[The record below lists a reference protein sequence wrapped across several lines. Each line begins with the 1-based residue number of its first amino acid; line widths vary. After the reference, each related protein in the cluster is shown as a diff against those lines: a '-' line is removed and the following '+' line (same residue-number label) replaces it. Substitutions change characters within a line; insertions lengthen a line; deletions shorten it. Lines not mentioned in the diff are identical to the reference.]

1 MTPSSTSDDVFLRQL
16 TDEQLVATVL
26 SARPRCARSTQH
38 ARQLLSDVDGL
49 RGLVRASK
57 TPQRFEAFQGYAG
70 RRLLAAIELGLRC
83 AEPYDFEG
91 KIVESS
97 TDVVA
102 VMGPRLRYHQTEQV
116 WMIGLDA
123 RGALMFRTCIAKGG
137 QLGCGLLTRD
147 VLRVAVQLGPDAF
160 VLVHNHPTGD
170 PRPSQLDVD
179 TTKHLLWASLQV
191 GVPLLDHVII
201 AKEGHQSLL
210 ESGLM
215 PEPIGAMNPLAVDP
229 FVPYQPSSSYVGSVS
244 SKAMPKAA
252 VPARSKNDSLRNTT
266 KG

>member
-1 MTPSSTSDDVFLRQL
+1 MEFGDGPIRALDALMTPSSTCDDVFSRQL

-26 SARPRCARSTQH
+26 SARPGCARSTQQ
-38 ARQLLSDVDGL
+38 ARRLLSDVDGL

-57 TPQRFEAFQGYAG
+57 TPQRFEAFRGHAG

-102 VMGPRLRYHQTEQV
+102 VMGPRLRYHPTEQV

-147 VLRVAVQLGPDAF
+147 VLRIALQLGPDAF

-170 PRPSQLDVD
+170 PRPRQVR
-179 TTKHLLWASLQV
+179 KHAQNQEQGDIHHQTWQ
-191 GVPLLDHVII
+191 GV
-201 AKEGHQSLL
+201 
-210 ESGLM
+210 
-215 PEPIGAMNPLAVDP
+215 EPRGA
-229 FVPYQPSSSYVGSVS
+229 G
-244 SKAMPKAA
+244 
-252 VPARSKNDSLRNTT
+252 R
-266 KG
+266 